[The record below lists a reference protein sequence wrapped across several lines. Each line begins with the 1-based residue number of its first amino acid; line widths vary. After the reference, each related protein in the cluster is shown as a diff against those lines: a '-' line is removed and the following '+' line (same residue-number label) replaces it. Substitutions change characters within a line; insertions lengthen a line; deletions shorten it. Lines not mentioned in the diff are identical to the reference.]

1 MSVTTTLTRL
11 LAAGV
16 TAALLGTAAFAQ
28 DVTLKLGHLGNEQ
41 NIWHKASR

>member
-16 TAALLGTAAFAQ
+16 TAALLSTSALAQ
-28 DVTLKLGHLGNEQ
+28 DVTLKLGHLGNEE
-41 NIWHKASR
+41 NIWHKAH